1 MFTVTDSI
9 PVNVPGE
16 PILTR
21 SDVWNGLVAKS
32 RNAVPFVDAMSYCQ
46 VTEEISPSQF
56 DRDIVFHGEPM
67 KERITLE
74 PESKVTF
81 ERLSGSVLGTIWNTI
96 EENDGAFILRFTF
109 TLSVDGIADGSAE
122 ERTYSDQMTA
132 GYVNAI
138 RTTLATIRKNAQG
151 LVTGTNS

>member
-1 MFTVTDSI
+1 VFTVTDAI

-16 PILTR
+16 PLLTR
-21 SDVWNGLVAKS
+21 SDVWRGLVEKS

-46 VTEEISPSQF
+46 VTKEISPSQF
-56 DRDIVFHGEPM
+56 DRDIIFHGEPM

-96 EENDGAFILRFTF
+96 EEERGALMLRFTF
-109 TLSVDGIADGSAE
+109 TLSVEGIADGSPE
-122 ERTYSDQMTA
+122 ERAYADQMTA
-132 GYVNAI
+132 GYVNAV
-138 RTTLATIRKNAQG
+138 RTTLATIRKNALQ
-151 LVTGTNS
+151 V